1 MATRAAPRVAL
12 IGLPGSGKSAV
23 APLLAARLGVAAADL
38 DAAVERAAGRT
49 AAAIFADEGEAA
61 FREHEARALRAALED
76 EGGVVIACGG
86 GVTTHGASRALL
98 RGRATVVWLRISPAL
113 AARRLGPAGLAARPL
128 IAAAGGASSEEAG
141 AAALAALLAAREA
154 DYAAAADVA
163 VETGGRTAAEAA
175 EAAEAALRER
185 WAGSAS

>member
-38 DAAVERAAGRT
+38 DEAIERAAGRPV
-49 AAAIFADEGEAA
+49 AAIFADAGEAS
-61 FREHEARALRAALED
+61 FREAEARALAAALARD
-76 EGGVVIACGG
+76 EGVVIACGG
-86 GVTTHGASRALL
+86 GVTTSEASRSLL
-98 RGRATVVWLRISPAL
+98 RARATVVWLRISPAL
-113 AARRLGPAGLAARPL
+113 AARRLGPSGLAARPL
-128 IAAAGGASSEEAG
+128 IAAAGGAASEAAG
-141 AAALAALLAAREA
+141 AAALAALLAAREGH
-154 DYAAAADVA
+154 YATAADVV
-163 VETGGRTAAEAA
+163 VETGGRTAEAAA